1 MWWLALAGAVA
12 HATPVWERP
21 AKGNVVVGVGLVAH
35 LGPLDERQRFGVEVD
50 GALQRIWHDS
60 PYYTPDF
67 RLEPTPVVQLQWQ
80 VGWSPGVWFSELNG
94 QVGALYPMLVGDGGY
109 QPGVGAMGGA
119 GLVLSTDGSVG
130 PIVTGSVLGPLS
142 GARVAVTRWQGAW
155 HAPRLSVGL
164 QLPVTCCSYYL

>member
-1 MWWLALAGAVA
+1 MWWAWVGTVA
-12 HATPVWERP
+12 YATPVWERP
-21 AKGNVVVGVGLVAH
+21 MKDNVVVGIGVLAH
-35 LGPLDERQRFGVEVD
+35 LGPLDDRKRFGVEVD

-67 RLEPTPVVQLQWQ
+67 RLEPTPVVQAQWQ

-94 QVGALYPMLVGDGGY
+94 QVGALYPMTVADGGY
-109 QPGVGAMGGA
+109 VPGGAAMGGG